1 MKADDE
7 QFHVL
12 PFAALD
18 PTYSSGCSGGVELL
32 TRYPMTMRVRDEPH
46 QPQPRYRLS
55 SAQKSNDKQASSV
68 VNNRKKGMKRKHRSA
83 DDVLSVTHCRDLIDV
98 HDTGSLGE
106 FVAKDNE
113 YLQRRRSHS
122 LIDNRS
128 SIPSA
133 DSLNMSGVA
142 RVPRSPEVSYE
153 WSKERREPNS
163 TISEDCGVVQ
173 PVKNT
178 SCSTSLSCNV
188 MSDCISSSHVEAC
201 VTEDDAAAIP
211 RHTNCARSS
220 YGCTSELEQN
230 ECSGVDSGFS
240 VNDSVG
246 NGMEETPSSAKDFVE
261 VLSGDAEMPTYPAS
275 TSASGSYRRWD
286 SEALTTQKQT
296 LDYVLGRNVYTDNTD
311 SFLDSDVGGVA
322 IALGHGSVMFEVAKR
337 EVHATTALK
346 RPNRRSPARL
356 ALVFYQHRRMN
367 RPNHG
372 YTPSENEPSR
382 EVKSLSVGGD
392 VIKTTSS
399 QDENHV
405 ELTSSEGVLSG
416 ACQASFV
423 KTNTLT
429 TTTTVT
435 KWVKPQPVV
444 SGPYQCFW

>member
-18 PTYSSGCSGGVELL
+18 PTYSSGCSGGVDLL

-55 SAQKSNDKQASSV
+55 SAPKSNGKQVSSV
-68 VNNRKKGMKRKHRSA
+68 VNDRKKGMKRKHHSA

-122 LIDNRS
+122 LIVNRS

-133 DSLNMSGVA
+133 DSLNMLGVA
-142 RVPRSPEVSYE
+142 QVPRSPEVSYE

-163 TISEDCGVVQ
+163 AVSEDCGVVQ
-173 PVKNT
+173 PVIST

-188 MSDCISSSHVEAC
+188 MSDCNSSSHVAAC

-211 RHTNCARSS
+211 RHTNC
-220 YGCTSELEQN
+220 
-230 ECSGVDSGFS
+230 SGVDSGFS
-240 VNDSVG
+240 VNDNVG
-246 NGMEETPSSAKDFVE
+246 NGTEEAPSFAKDFVE

-275 TSASGSYRRWD
+275 ASASRSDRRWD

-296 LDYVLGRNVYTDNTD
+296 LDYVRGRNVDTDNTD

-337 EVHATTALK
+337 EMHATTALK

-382 EVKSLSVGGD
+382 EIKSLLVGGD
-392 VIKTTSS
+392 VIKTT
-399 QDENHV
+399 QDENHA

-416 ACQASFV
+416 ACQASFIR
-423 KTNTLT
+423 TNTLT

-444 SGPYQCFW
+444 SGPYQCFC